1 MRYDPD
7 VHHRQ
12 SIRLR
17 GYDYA
22 REGAYFVTLCV
33 QGRQC
38 LFGGVA
44 GGERALNEGGGM
56 IEAWW
61 RKIPEKFGDAR
72 LDEYVLM
79 PNHFHGI
86 IRLVGADPCVRPG
99 FPDPCVR
106 PGFPDPCVRPGLDPG
121 VDKQGAHAGAGAHM
135 GAPLQTIVQ
144 WFKTMTTN
152 AYIRGVNRH
161 GWPPFPGRLWQRNY
175 FERIIRND
183 DELARAR
190 RYIEENPVQWRLDA
204 ENPANIP

>member
-38 LFGGVA
+38 LFGEMA
-44 GGERALNEGGGM
+44 GGEMTLNESGGM

-61 RKIPEKFGDAR
+61 RKIPEKFGNTR
-72 LDEYVLM
+72 LDEFVIM

-99 FPDPCVR
+99 FPDP
-106 PGFPDPCVRPGLDPG
+106 GI
-121 VDKQGAHAGAGAHM
+121 DKQGAHAGAGAHM

-152 AYIRGVNRH
+152 AYIRGVEQD
-161 GWPPFPGRLWQRNY
+161 GWPPFPGRLWQRNCY
-175 FERIIRND
+175 ERIIRNE

-190 RYIEENPVQWRLDA
+190 RYIEENPMQWHLDA